1 MASNPMSSEINETR
15 LELML
20 KYGLTTATWD
30 SDGIITSASRP
41 AETVVR
47 PASPAPAP
55 GPAAKL
61 AETFAARLK
70 REHDVRFAA
79 SHFKPR
85 LDVPQTTDDVP
96 RAVRAREASGGR
108 SSSKQ
113 RRR

>member
-1 MASNPMSSEINETR
+1 MARGENEERAEFMARHGLVSAAWDANGALISATR
-15 LELML
+15 S
-20 KYGLTTATWD
+20 TA
-30 SDGIITSASRP
+30 AP
-41 AETVVR
+41 VR